1 MLDAYVAGI
10 AAHAPAHRVT
20 NADLAR
26 DNPDWDVERI
36 GAKVG
41 IAVRRIAGPDETAAD
56 LGYAAAVRLLDGLEV
71 DRSQVDA
78 LLFCTQSP
86 DYLLPTTA
94 CVLQD
99 RLGLPTTCA
108 ALDFNQGCSGYVYG
122 LALAKGMIAAGVARN
137 VLLIT
142 ADTYSKLI
150 HPRDRSVRVL
160 FGDAGSASLVTAEPG
175 GARVG
180 ALTLGT
186 DGAGY
191 RNLIVPAGGARCPR
205 SPATGAEETDGAGS
219 TRAADHLYM
228 DGQELFAF
236 TLKRVPEVVRTTLER
251 GGVTA
256 DDVDWYVFHQ
266 ANAFMNEHLR
276 SKLRVPKAKAPLR
289 MADLGN
295 TVSSTI
301 PLTLCGAGAAFA
313 PGDRAM
319 LVGFG
324 VGYSWGAAL
333 LDWGRV
339 ALFDL
344 PADTDAGDA
353 GAVAAASTGAVG
365 TA

>member
-1 MLDAYVAGI
+1 LDAYVAGI
-10 AAHAPAHRVT
+10 AGYAPAHRVT

-26 DNPDWDVERI
+26 ENPGWDVERI
-36 GAKVG
+36 GGKVG
-41 IAVRRIAGPDETAAD
+41 ITSRRIADPDETAAD
-56 LGYAAAVRLLDGLEV
+56 LAYAAAVRLLDGLGL
-71 DRSQVDA
+71 DRSRVDA

-99 RLGLPTTCA
+99 RLGLPTSCA

-122 LALAKGMIAAGVARN
+122 LALAKGMVAAGIARN
-137 VLLIT
+137 VLLLT

-150 HPRDRSVRVL
+150 HPQDRSVRML
-160 FGDAGSASLVTAEPG
+160 FGDAASASLVTAEPG

-205 SPATGAEETDGAGS
+205 TPATAAETTDEAGS
-219 TRAADHLYM
+219 TRSAEHLFM
-228 DGQELFAF
+228 DGPELFAF
-236 TLKRVPEVVRTTLER
+236 TLKRVPELVRETLER
-251 GGVTA
+251 GGLAA
-256 DDVDWYVFHQ
+256 DAVDWFVFHQ

-276 SKLRVPKAKAPLR
+276 SKLRVPKDKAPLR

-301 PLTLCGAGAAFA
+301 PLTLCDAGASFE
-313 PGDRAM
+313 PGHRVM

-339 ALFDL
+339 ALFDI
-344 PADTDAGDA
+344 PHDAPSGSRPQA
-353 GAVAAASTGAVG
+353 AVVD
-365 TA
+365 